1 MTVECISPLS
11 IDIDFDFISLN
22 NSLREQQEPPPEILN
37 LLEEIIYSYFK
48 NKSLYDYIV
57 KYVLNQ
63 LKENEFENSIIIEE
77 IEKIFLQNK
86 QRINQ
91 IDTSDIENFKDTF
104 KILYKNNIEMYLFW
118 TLYSYSNTGNK
129 NDLVF
134 PKDKL
139 EKILFLWKIYRLN
152 K

>member
-1 MTVECISPLS
+1 MTAECISPLS

-91 IDTSDIENFKDTF
+91 IDTSDMENFKDTF

-118 TLYSYSNTGNK
+118 TLYSYSNTSNE